1 MEGWERMKLIFSRK
15 GFDSSAGGVP
25 SPIFPDGRMVSLP
38 IPDERSKVSYT
49 DISYNGASLGPLVAQ
64 LTGGRIPARSRAHID
79 PDLAQDSLPRLAGW
93 CPIFGQTGPA
103 QGHLRNN
110 GVGPGDLFLFFG
122 LFRYIEVRDGLYT
135 WVKNVRPCHVI
146 WGWLQIGEVL
156 PIESS
161 KPPSG
166 YEWAEYHPHFRQE
179 GESNNVVYLAS
190 RHLEIDNVDTDRLL
204 GGGVFSHFSTSQQ
217 LTAPLAENKTTWSL
231 PAWFHPTGHRAP
243 LTYHADARRW
253 RLQGERTELKTV
265 SRGQEFILDCD
276 EYPEAVGWVC
286 DLLRKQQFGKIA

>member
-1 MEGWERMKLIFSRK
+1 MEGREGMKLIFSRK

-49 DISYNGASLGPLVAQ
+49 DISYNGASLGALVAQ
-64 LTGGRIPARSRAHID
+64 LTGGRIPAHSRAHID

-93 CPIFGQTGPA
+93 RPIFGQTGPA

-122 LFRYIEVRDGLYT
+122 LFRRIEVRDGCYT

-146 WGWLQIGEVL
+146 WGWLQIAEVL
-156 PIESS
+156 PIESAN
-161 KPPSG
+161 PPSG
-166 YEWAEYHPHFRQE
+166 YEWAAYHPHLRQE
-179 GESNNVVYLAS
+179 GESNNVVYVAS
-190 RHLEIDNVDTDRLL
+190 RHLEMDNVDTASLP
-204 GGGVFSHFSTSQQ
+204 GAGVFSYFSTSRR
-217 LTAPLAENKTTWSL
+217 LTAPLAENKTTWHL
-231 PAWFHPTGHRAP
+231 PAWFYPTGNRMP
-243 LTYHADARRW
+243 LTYHRNARRW
-253 RLQGERTELKTV
+253 RRQGERTELKTV

-276 EYPEAVGWVC
+276 EYPEAVGWVY
-286 DLLRKQQFGKIA
+286 DLLQKK